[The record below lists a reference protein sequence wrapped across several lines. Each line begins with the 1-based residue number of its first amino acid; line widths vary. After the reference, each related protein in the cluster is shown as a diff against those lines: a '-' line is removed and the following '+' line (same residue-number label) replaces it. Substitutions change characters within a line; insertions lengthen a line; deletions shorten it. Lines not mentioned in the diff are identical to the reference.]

1 MIPSSLSPTLL
12 LILSPVVPRRGLFA
26 MSSSS
31 RSPSRHAGLTSTH
44 ALRLVVAFLFVL
56 FLLFFSPSFSSFF
69 FIFFLV
75 FVVLHCASL
84 CPLSHL
90 LVLPHPPA
98 SRLSSSQG
106 SQSPRIRFE
115 FLFGCLFCW
124 ACSCSFASGFFPS
137 SSSTSFPLLLPLL
150 RPVNCAL
157 LIRTFALQH

>member
-1 MIPSSLSPTLL
+1 
-12 LILSPVVPRRGLFA
+12 

-124 ACSCSFASGFFPS
+124 RVFVFVEFVHVRLQVA
-137 SSSTSFPLLLPLL
+137 SFPLLLQLL
-150 RPVNCAL
+150 SLCFFLFLDP
-157 LIRTFALQH
+157 

>member
-1 MIPSSLSPTLL
+1 
-12 LILSPVVPRRGLFA
+12 

-84 CPLSHL
+84 GPLSHL

-124 ACSCSFASGFFPS
+124 CVHVRLQVA
-137 SSSTSFPLLLPLL
+137 SFPLLLQLLSLLLPLL